1 MAKRV
6 ALVALLFG
14 VLLGQAA
21 MAQSGLELKLQSQ
34 TKSDAGEFVLQQVNE
49 SWEPSKTAIIVCDV
63 WDYHHCFN
71 AVERLN
77 EMAPRMNEVISDA
90 RRRGV
95 TIIHSPSGC
104 VDFYANSLAR
114 KRAIQA
120 PVAENLPKEIG
131 AWCYSIPA
139 EEEAEYPVD
148 QSDGGEDDDPEEHA
162 AWAAKL
168 ESLGRDP
175 KRPWQ
180 RQLDTIVIDD
190 SVDFVTDRGD
200 EVWNVLESKNID
212 NVILLGVHTNMCVL
226 GRPFG
231 LRQMAKNGKNV
242 VLMRDMT
249 DSMYNPKMWPYVS
262 HFEGNRRVI
271 SHIER
276 YVCPTITSD
285 QIIGGTPFRFEGDE

>member
-1 MAKRV
+1 MKRV
-6 ALVALLFG
+6 AVVAFFFG
-14 VLLGQAA
+14 AVLGQVAD
-21 MAQSGLELKLQSQ
+21 AQSSLELKLQSQ
-34 TKSDAGEFVLQQVNE
+34 SKSDAGDFVLQQADE

-71 AVERLN
+71 AVGRLN
-77 EMAPRMNEVISDA
+77 EMAPRMNEVIVEA

-104 VDFYANSLAR
+104 VDFYADSPAR
-114 KRAIQA
+114 KRAIEA
-120 PVAENLPKEIG
+120 PVAANLPKEIG
-131 AWCYSIPA
+131 AWCDNIPA

-162 AWAAKL
+162 AWAVKL
-168 ESLGRDP
+168 ESMGRDP
-175 KRPWQ
+175 KKPWQ
-180 RQLDTIVIDD
+180 RQLKTIEIDD
-190 SVDFVTDRGD
+190 SVDYITDQGD
-200 EVWNVLESKNID
+200 EVWNVLESRNID

-262 HFEGNRRVI
+262 HFEGTRRVI

>member
-1 MAKRV
+1 MIKHFAIVV
-6 ALVALLFG
+6 AF
-14 VLLGQAA
+14 LGSLIGNVIQT
-21 MAQSGLELKLQSQ
+21 QSNLDLMLQSQ
-34 TKSDAGEFVLQQVNE
+34 SKSGPGDFVIQHVDE

-71 AVERLN
+71 AVGRLN
-77 EMAPRMNEVISDA
+77 EMAPRMNEVIVEA

-104 VDFYANSLAR
+104 VDFYADSPAR
-114 KRAIQA
+114 KRAIEA
-120 PVAENLPKEIG
+120 PVAANLPKEIG
-131 AWCYSIPA
+131 AWCDSIPA

-168 ESLGRDP
+168 ESMGRDP
-175 KRPWQ
+175 KKPWQ
-180 RQLDTIVIDD
+180 RQLKTIEIDD
-190 SVDFVTDRGD
+190 SVDYITDQGD
-200 EVWNVLESKNID
+200 EVWNVLESRNID

-262 HFEGNRRVI
+262 HFEGTRRVI

>member
-1 MAKRV
+1 MIKKFAIVV
-6 ALVALLFG
+6 AF
-14 VLLGQAA
+14 LGSLIGNVIQT
-21 MAQSGLELKLQSQ
+21 QSNLDLMLQSQ
-34 TKSDAGEFVLQQVNE
+34 SKSGPGDFVIQHVDE

-71 AVERLN
+71 AVGRLN
-77 EMAPRMNEVISDA
+77 EMAPRMNEVIVEA

-104 VDFYANSLAR
+104 VDFYADIPAR
-114 KRAIQA
+114 KRAIEA
-120 PVAENLPKEIG
+120 PVAANLPKEIG
-131 AWCYSIPA
+131 AWCDSIPA

-168 ESLGRDP
+168 ESMGRDP
-175 KRPWQ
+175 KKPWK
-180 RQLDTIVIDD
+180 RQLKTIVIDD
-190 SVDFVTDRGD
+190 SVDYITDQGD
-200 EVWNVLESKNID
+200 EVWNVLESRNID

-262 HFEGNRRVI
+262 HFEGTRRVI

>member
-1 MAKRV
+1 MMKRV
-6 ALVALLFG
+6 ALVALFFG
-14 VLLGQAA
+14 VFLGQVA

-34 TKSDAGEFVLQQVNE
+34 SKSDAGDFVVQQEDE
-49 SWEPSKTAIIVCDV
+49 SWEASKTAIIVCDV

-71 AVERLN
+71 AVGRLN
-77 EMAPRMNEVISDA
+77 EMAPRMNEVIAEA

-104 VDFYANSLAR
+104 IDFYADDPAR

-168 ESLGRDP
+168 ESMGRDP
-175 KRPWQ
+175 KKPWR
-180 RQLDTIVIDD
+180 RQLKTIEIDH
-190 SVDFVTDRGD
+190 SVDFITDQGD

-231 LRQMAKNGKNV
+231 LRQMTKNGKNV

-262 HFEGNRRVI
+262 HFEGTRRVI

-285 QIIGGTPFRFEGDE
+285 QVVGGVPFRFEGDE

>member
-1 MAKRV
+1 MMKT
-6 ALVALLFG
+6 LSILF
-14 VLLGQAA
+14 VFLGSLIGQDASG
-21 MAQSGLELKLQSQ
+21 QSSLDLKLQS
-34 TKSDAGEFVLQQVNE
+34 KSNSDSGDVVIQHVDET
-49 SWEPSKTAIIVCDV
+49 WETSRTAIIVCDV

-71 AVERLN
+71 AVGRLN
-77 EMAPRMNEVISDA
+77 EMAPRMNEVIVEA

-104 VDFYANSLAR
+104 VDFYADSPAR
-114 KRAIQA
+114 KRAIEA
-120 PVAENLPKEIG
+120 PVAANLPKEIG
-131 AWCYSIPA
+131 AWCDSIPS

-148 QSDGGEDDDPEEHA
+148 QSDGGEDDDPKEHA

-168 ESLGRDP
+168 ESMGRDP
-175 KRPWQ
+175 KKPWQ
-180 RQLDTIVIDD
+180 RQLKTIEIDD
-190 SVDFVTDRGD
+190 SVDYITDQGD
-200 EVWNVLESKNID
+200 EVWNVLESRNID

-262 HFEGNRRVI
+262 HFEGTRRVI